1 MVTLPATA
9 PMVMQAAGIHKSF
22 LRGKQC
28 SHVLRGVDMEIRRG
42 ECVFLVG
49 PSGSGKSTLLAIL
62 GCILSPDAGDVQLL
76 GQSIEH
82 LNNEE
87 RTLLRREKIG
97 FVFQRFHLVRGLTAL
112 ENVSVPLVLRGE
124 GERSSRERGRELL
137 AEVGLEE
144 HMHSDPRR
152 MSSGQ
157 CQRVAI
163 ARALAADPE
172 IVFADEPTAS
182 LDETSGQ
189 QAMALLARLA
199 REKGKTA
206 IVVTHD
212 PRIYR
217 FADRILKM
225 QDGKLI
231 PHAVRT
237 TEVSSGSSARSLPES

>member
-1 MVTLPATA
+1 MVTLQITA
-9 PMVMQAAGIHKSF
+9 PMVMQAAGVHKSF
-22 LRGKQC
+22 LRGKQR
-28 SHVLRGVDMEIRRG
+28 SHVLQGVDLEIRQG

-76 GQSIEH
+76 GQNIEH

-87 RTLLRREKIG
+87 RTLLRRDKIG

-112 ENVSVPLVLRGE
+112 ENVSVPLLLRGE
-124 GERSSRERGRELL
+124 GERRSRERGRELL

-144 HMHSDPRR
+144 HSHSDPRR

-182 LDETSGQ
+182 LDEASGQ
-189 QAMALLARLA
+189 QAMELLARLA
-199 REKGKTA
+199 RERGKTA

-212 PRIYR
+212 LRIYK
-217 FADRILKM
+217 FADRILQM
-225 QDGKLI
+225 QEGKLV
-231 PHAVRT
+231 PLARRA
-237 TEVSSGSSARSLPES
+237 TETSSGRFVGSLAES